1 MTNRVAE
8 VRKAKSLSQQEL
20 ADRAGISRTYLSIIE
35 TTPDKVLS
43 NDVMF
48 RIARVLDVG
57 IEHIFLP

>member
-8 VRKAKSLSQQEL
+8 FRKNKSLSQQEL
-20 ADRAGISRTYLSIIE
+20 ADRAGINRTYLSIIE
-35 TTPDKVLS
+35 TKPDKVIS

-57 IEHIFLP
+57 IEQIFLP